1 MYTDAAIT
9 ELTVEE
15 TLLFLA
21 DMSFGRLAIS
31 LNDKPDIFPINFT
44 VHARSADDVVAYVRT
59 SPGNKLFATAVG
71 APLALETDSV
81 EESTATSAIIYGVGR
96 TVQHPDELKLV
107 DSLGVEPWIAVRKP
121 EVVAID
127 VEHISGR
134 RFLLGSEPDTT
145 IDEAPD

>member
-9 ELTVEE
+9 ELTAEE
-15 TLLFLA
+15 TLEFLTGK
-21 DMSFGRLAIS
+21 SFGRLAIS
-31 LNDKPDIFPINFT
+31 LNDKPDIFPINFAI
-44 VHARSADDVVAYVRT
+44 HARNSDDVVAYIRT

-81 EESTATSAIIYGVGR
+81 EESTATSAIMYGVGR

-134 RFLLGSEPDTT
+134 SFLLGPGPDTT